1 MLKFDASSAAEN
13 IFKPQALAACA
24 PPSCSEKEVL
34 SSVWGGNVAKNYF
47 FSFLLHSRIRSF
59 WMSYMLRR
67 EEKESRR
74 ERGWGGRRG
83 RPSPVPVSQSPPL
96 SLITDDCPF
105 RHAFLFSRKES
116 NFGRRVRCLGLTDRP
131 SASVRPIDR
140 ETNRV
145 GAENRPRR
153 LGLQRS

>member
-74 ERGWGGRRG
+74 ER
-83 RPSPVPVSQSPPL
+83 VAAVAPPL
-96 SLITDDCPF
+96 SRSPSPLPSLLSRTIVPF
-105 RHAFLFSRKES
+105 VMHSCFLGK
-116 NFGRRVRCLGLTDRP
+116 N
-131 SASVRPIDR
+131 PIL
-140 ETNRV
+140 
-145 GAENRPRR
+145 GAEFDV
-153 LGLQRS
+153 SA